1 MDNVI
6 NEATRLTLIEKLKN
20 LDDSYVWE
28 KFFSLYWSLLFNF
41 CLRKGLS
48 YSEAEDIVQDTVI
61 TVVSKMPD
69 FTYDPNKGSFK
80 GWLYKITRR
89 KIIDFQRKIIR
100 RNEVSSENMG
110 DNLKPDKDFDQIWE
124 EEWKNYIQQQ
134 AIDLTLKQVSTKQF
148 QIYDSYVNQEIPV
161 QEVCDFFQV
170 SPNQVYLAKNR
181 VGEIFK
187 SQVQKIVSGKWQD

>member
-1 MDNVI
+1 VDNAI

-28 KFFSLYWSLLFNF
+28 KFFNLYWGLLFNF

-69 FTYDPNKGSFK
+69 FTYDPDKGSFK
-80 GWLYKITRR
+80 GWLYQITRR
-89 KIIDFQRKIIR
+89 KIIDFQRKIIS
-100 RNEVSSENMG
+100 RNEVDSENIEDIG
-110 DNLKPDKDFDQIWE
+110 KTNKDFDQIWE
-124 EEWKNYIQQQ
+124 DEWKNHISKQ

-161 QEVCDFFQV
+161 QEICDFFQV
-170 SPNQVYLAKNR
+170 SSNQVYLAKTR

-187 SQVQKIVSGKWQD
+187 SQVQKIISGKWQD